1 MFKHILI
8 PTDGS
13 PLSNEAIAAGI
24 ELAKV
29 AGAKVTGFF
38 AAPAPTPVIYQH
50 FIPVGYLAPEEHAAM
65 IERAARQYLTVLE
78 NAARSAGV
86 ECELEHATND
96 FPAEAIIDAAK
107 KKNCDLIFMASHGHR
122 GRRGVLLGSVTR
134 EVLAHATIPVLIF
147 RMGAA

>member
-13 PLSNEAIAAGI
+13 QLSNEAITAGI

-38 AAPAPTPVIYQH
+38 AAPAPTPVVYQH
-50 FIPVGYLAPEEHAAM
+50 FIPVAYLPPEEHAAM
-65 IERAARQYLTVLE
+65 IEKAAQQYLSVLEDAAR
-78 NAARSAGV
+78 RAGI
-86 ECELEHATND
+86 EYELEHTTND
-96 FPAEAIIDAAK
+96 FPAEAIIDVAK
-107 KKNCDLIFMASHGHR
+107 RKKCDLIFMASHGRR
-122 GRRGVLLGSVTR
+122 GRKGVLLGSVTR